1 MAISGYNILPL
12 NPTVQEI
19 RRVVNLLV
27 DGKHNGVSNFTCAA
41 NATTTT
47 VNDLRVGPE
56 SIVLLSPTCS
66 HCSSYYIYLSSNY
79 THTFFLFHSYSS
91 STYLIGCSHVCTPVT
106 IPLLLSLLLLFTYSL
121 LPLSSPFP
129 LSSSFSFSSLS
140 SFAQGPGVG

>member
-56 SIVLLSPTCS
+56 SIVLLSPTSANSASENIYVSAKNKQNFVVS
-66 HCSSYYIYLSSNY
+66 HSNAASTDRTFDYII
-79 THTFFLFHSYSS
+79 
-91 STYLIGCSHVCTPVT
+91 IG
-106 IPLLLSLLLLFTYSL
+106 
-121 LPLSSPFP
+121 
-129 LSSSFSFSSLS
+129 
-140 SFAQGPGVG
+140 

>member
-47 VNDLRVGPE
+47 VSDLRVGPE
-56 SIVLLSPTCS
+56 SIVLLSPTSANSASENIYVSAKNKQNFVVS
-66 HCSSYYIYLSSNY
+66 HSNAASTDRTFDYII
-79 THTFFLFHSYSS
+79 
-91 STYLIGCSHVCTPVT
+91 IG
-106 IPLLLSLLLLFTYSL
+106 
-121 LPLSSPFP
+121 
-129 LSSSFSFSSLS
+129 
-140 SFAQGPGVG
+140 

>member
-1 MAISGYNILPL
+1 MAISGYNNLPL

-56 SIVLLSPTCS
+56 SIVLLSPTSANSASENIYVSAKNKQNFVVS
-66 HCSSYYIYLSSNY
+66 HSNAASTDRTFDYII
-79 THTFFLFHSYSS
+79 
-91 STYLIGCSHVCTPVT
+91 IG
-106 IPLLLSLLLLFTYSL
+106 
-121 LPLSSPFP
+121 
-129 LSSSFSFSSLS
+129 
-140 SFAQGPGVG
+140 